1 MEVTIAEMS
10 SAVKGR
16 EGETWL
22 SVDPFVESDVVEGL
36 LLAGVAELLG
46 RLSDVRSEPLA
57 ERDLSMVVTILGMS
71 AAVRLSAVL
80 SSSVRRWRL
89 SVLRPSSP
97 FSLLCLVL
105 FRDVVVAAADLPFAD
120 PWGVFFVAVFLFG
133 IADNCV
139 GHKVIG
145 HEVFMLNVF
154 SARALSI
161 LFGTQLNFLLC
172 TLVPCADSFVIP
184 LFCYMPV
191 APSNINSFKQSFKSH
206 SNLWIHNCEITIAM
220 NNEKHTL

>member
-97 FSLLCLVL
+97 FLLLCLVL
-105 FRDVVVAAADLPFAD
+105 FRDVGVAAADLPFAD
-120 PWGVFFVAVFLFG
+120 LWMVFFAAVFLFG

-145 HEVFMLNVF
+145 
-154 SARALSI
+154 ARGVCAKRVQCTCAEHSI
-161 LFGTQLNFLLC
+161 WN
-172 TLVPCADSFVIP
+172 PP
-184 LFCYMPV
+184 
-191 APSNINSFKQSFKSH
+191 
-206 SNLWIHNCEITIAM
+206 
-220 NNEKHTL
+220 

>member
-1 MEVTIAEMS
+1 
-10 SAVKGR
+10 
-16 EGETWL
+16 
-22 SVDPFVESDVVEGL
+22 
-36 LLAGVAELLG
+36 
-46 RLSDVRSEPLA
+46 
-57 ERDLSMVVTILGMS
+57 MVVTILGMS
-71 AAVRLSAVL
+71 AAMRLSAVL

-105 FRDVVVAAADLPFAD
+105 FRDVGVAAADLPFAD
-120 PWGVFFVAVFLFG
+120 LWGVFFAAVFLFG

-145 HEVFMLNVF
+145 HEVFVLNVF
-154 SARALSI
+154 SACALSI

-172 TLVPCADSFVIP
+172 TFVPCADSFVIP
-184 LFCYMPV
+184 LFCYVPV

-206 SNLWIHNCEITIAM
+206 FVCSW
-220 NNEKHTL
+220 TLTCL